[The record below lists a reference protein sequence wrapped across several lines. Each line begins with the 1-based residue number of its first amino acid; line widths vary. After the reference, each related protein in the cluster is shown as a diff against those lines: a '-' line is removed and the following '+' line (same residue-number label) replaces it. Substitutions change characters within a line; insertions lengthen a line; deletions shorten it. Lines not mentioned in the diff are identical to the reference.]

1 MNCLLSCIDTFFFRE
16 KEVSSSQTEETTT
29 KRTKHVEEYVTLEES
44 LQVDYSNIPKNVL
57 KRKSALGFV
66 MHSTDERT

>member
-1 MNCLLSCIDTFFFRE
+1 MPFFRE

-66 MHSTDERT
+66 MHSKDERT